1 VIIFFSI
8 YSKKLNNFIT
18 FKYKKKT
25 ENMKKLIIA
34 IFLGLS
40 SLSFAQS
47 RAKLLQKNDSL
58 QKVIDNLRYEN
69 ETFRASLGIAQNT
82 KVKDIARFQE
92 IIMAASARNSI
103 IFNLEDYM
111 YIVDI
116 SNYTLKDIYTGN
128 IQLMERRD
136 ECSRNWELLLL
147 LKSVK
152 YMRFRV

>member
-1 VIIFFSI
+1 
-8 YSKKLNNFIT
+8 
-18 FKYKKKT
+18 
-25 ENMKKLIIA
+25 MKNLLTIL
-34 IFLGLS
+34 FLGLS
-40 SLSFAQS
+40 SLLFSQS
-47 RAKLLQKNDSL
+47 KSELLKKNDSL
-58 QKVIDNLRYEN
+58 QKVINNLRYEN

-116 SNYTLKDIYTGN
+116 SNFYLKDIYTGN
-128 IQLMERRD
+128 IQLMERKD

>member
-1 VIIFFSI
+1 ML
-8 YSKKLNNFIT
+8 K
-18 FKYKKKT
+18 
-25 ENMKKLIIA
+25 
-34 IFLGLS
+34 
-40 SLSFAQS
+40 
-47 RAKLLQKNDSL
+47 KNDSL
-58 QKVIDNLRYEN
+58 QKVINNLRYEN

-82 KVKDIARFQE
+82 KVRDIARFQE